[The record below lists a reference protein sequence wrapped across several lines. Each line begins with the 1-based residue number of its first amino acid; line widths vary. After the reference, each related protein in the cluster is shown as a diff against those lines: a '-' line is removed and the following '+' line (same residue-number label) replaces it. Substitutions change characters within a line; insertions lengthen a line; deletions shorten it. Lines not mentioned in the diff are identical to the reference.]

1 MTPILIICILS
12 LFAYFTKGVTGAA
25 SAIVFNAGL
34 LTGLAFGLAGG
45 MTLLDGL
52 YWIALADFAS
62 SALLAVLLWR
72 HMKFEKLT
80 VLLLCGM
87 LPVEVAFT
95 LLLPRLD
102 LHWLSLI
109 LALAVIGCGLYLA
122 LRPTDKPA
130 SDRAVNIAALPMGA
144 LAGTLGGLFGMGG
157 PIVFILLSRAS
168 DDPGMFRSRTL
179 VITNAAGLTRFI
191 TLSAMGV
198 LTPLHYTWLGWA
210 APVIVVA
217 LLAGIWAH
225 KRIKPRPFRLA
236 LGLLVTLAGIGGLL
250 RFALL

>member
-72 HMKFEKLT
+72 HIKFEKLT

-87 LPVEVAFT
+87 LPIEVAFT
-95 LLLPRLD
+95 LLLPHLD
-102 LHWLSLI
+102 LHWLSLV

-122 LRPTDKPA
+122 LRPTDK
-130 SDRAVNIAALPMGA
+130 
-144 LAGTLGGLFGMGG
+144 
-157 PIVFILLSRAS
+157 
-168 DDPGMFRSRTL
+168 
-179 VITNAAGLTRFI
+179 
-191 TLSAMGV
+191 
-198 LTPLHYTWLGWA
+198 
-210 APVIVVA
+210 
-217 LLAGIWAH
+217 
-225 KRIKPRPFRLA
+225 
-236 LGLLVTLAGIGGLL
+236 
-250 RFALL
+250 